1 MPQQH
6 TSQAWSFLS
15 TRSCATAQVTWI
27 HPDPM
32 DRFSNSTL
40 NLPIPEANLT
50 LTYLFIQHTQAFWG
64 YTGEKTRFRGTSC
77 SPPPMNLISHTHVSS
92 LDFHRITRSET
103 HLSILLYYYCR
114 SLPKSNFLNWI
125 IDSLRT
131 KYVIFFVS
139 SAARHLVNA

>member
-6 TSQAWSFLS
+6 TSQAWGLLS
-15 TRSCATAQVTWI
+15 TQSCATAQVTWI

-32 DRFSNSTL
+32 ECFSNSTL

-50 LTYLFIQHTQAFWG
+50 LTCLFSTLRLSGDTQVKRHASG
-64 YTGEKTRFRGTSC
+64 GLHAAS
-77 SPPPMNLISHTHVSS
+77 PMNLISHTHVSS
-92 LDFHRITRSET
+92 LDFHRITHSEI
-103 HLSILLYYYCR
+103 HLSTLLYYYYR